1 MTRKLKQGP
10 SSAIGPAIPS
20 PDKIIHA
27 GSWCRNYKNTRVA
40 VPEMLKQFEHDV
52 EVTKLF
58 ALHWNRKSGTHPCSF
73 SMVNDTDVQN
83 AQGKPDW
90 QTACCT

>member
-1 MTRKLKQGP
+1 MKSSYIMRKLKQGP
-10 SSAIGPAIPS
+10 SSATIPTIPS

-27 GSWCRNYKNTRVA
+27 GSWCKSYKNTRVA

-58 ALHWNRKSGTHPCSF
+58 ALHWNRKSSTYSCGF
-73 SMVNDTDVQN
+73 SAVSDTDVQN
-83 AQGKPDW
+83 AQGKPDR
-90 QTACCT
+90 